1 MREYATICLEL
12 AKGIVR
18 DMEKICPWTSKLL
31 ELCSYVNN
39 SCAGADK
46 QSDIDILVR
55 DVQKGQDGSYTYNR
69 TVIAYTSMEIKVIAR
84 PGETDDEAI

>member
-69 TVIAYTSMEIKVIAR
+69 TVTAYTSSSVWR
-84 PGETDDEAI
+84 